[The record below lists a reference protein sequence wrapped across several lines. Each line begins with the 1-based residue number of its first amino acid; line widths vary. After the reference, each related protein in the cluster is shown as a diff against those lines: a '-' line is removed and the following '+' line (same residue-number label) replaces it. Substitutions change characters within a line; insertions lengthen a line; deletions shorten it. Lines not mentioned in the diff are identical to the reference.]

1 MTPEEYTQLYQLGI
15 ALERNRRSERD
26 NAATSAAFFLLL
38 IVILILPFWLLY
50 KALDENSNTSP
61 TLRFLAG
68 VCGLFLFAV
77 IGLFSYGVFFASAEN
92 NRSGAFAP
100 GPQQVA
106 PIQQAPAIQ
115 VANPVHQVRRVD
127 NNPPKKPPV
136 YPGLADEQIPDLA
149 FNAAGKPIIPSSLLR
164 GTRYLTP
171 EGSRLG
177 LNAEGVITDLPKL
190 PKGAG
195 SLTDPLARMLVDDA
209 QQYWFFYFEYWR
221 LYDIHAYLHR
231 YQLDPQT
238 MLNQQDRLTW
248 LDLSGPNFTTS
259 SGVTVFWAP
268 MPG

>member
-1 MTPEEYTQLYQLGI
+1 MTPEEYNQLYQLGT
-15 ALERNRRSERD
+15 ALERNRRSER
-26 NAATSAAFFLLL
+26 NNEAATAAFFLLL
-38 IVILILPFWLLY
+38 VVILILPFWLLY

-68 VCGLFLFAV
+68 VCALFLIAV
-77 IGLFSYGVFFASAEN
+77 IGIISYGVFYAITEN
-92 NRSGAFAP
+92 NRSGVFAA
-100 GPQQVA
+100 GPQQAA
-106 PIQQAPAIQ
+106 PIQKAPAIQ
-115 VANPVHQVRRVD
+115 VAKPVNQFGRVD

-136 YPGLADEQIPDLA
+136 FPGLAAEQIPDLA
-149 FNAAGKPIIPSSLLR
+149 FNGAGKPIIPPSLMK

-221 LYDIHAYLHR
+221 LYDIHAYLHHH
-231 YQLDPQT
+231 QLDPQK

-248 LDLSGPNFTTS
+248 LDLSGPNFTTP